1 MSQVR
6 KIERIRVGIE
16 MIGETTFPIDALPT
30 DLLLLILQQLLS
42 YDIRALLMTRKGT
55 VNALNRIDQHYHIWK
70 SIFLRQKYMSPS
82 DVNSTPENDWKRLLV
97 KDDRVRANWCKGKF
111 EVNYLTP
118 IGGRQIDFQPV
129 EPSNDNWMVFKSKH
143 ESVTYLMLW
152 NCEQQ
157 RMWAAHG
164 VLDHVL
170 SPVFVNE
177 GTSYVPPLVAVG
189 INARDR
195 IVLFRDQEHIS
206 LKIHLPSVG
215 SNGLEHI
222 HCCVNNKLYN
232 TFGYADINTGDFI
245 EFSESLELATLQ
257 KNVFNERILYGKTK
271 TRSCVL
277 LDTRANMNVIQT
289 LESFDYI
296 TFVDEYTVMNRKVL
310 NARRGQEVLS
320 LHDIRKINEA
330 GPISPE
336 LSVAYTSDGGLNV
349 DLHHYRI
356 VCQEYQRVKVYKSN
370 TLEQEGQWTYEGQ
383 LSGVN
388 GRYMVATS
396 PPSRFASFG
405 RTTVLDFSI

>member
-1 MSQVR
+1 M
-6 KIERIRVGIE
+6 
-16 MIGETTFPIDALPT
+16 
-30 DLLLLILQQLLS
+30 
-42 YDIRALLMTRKGT
+42 
-55 VNALNRIDQHYHIWK
+55 N
-70 SIFLRQKYMSPS
+70 
-82 DVNSTPENDWKRLLV
+82 
-97 KDDRVRANWCKGKF
+97 RVRANWCKGKF

-232 TFGYADINTGDFI
+232 SKSLCPYDFSSKIVLYVDDALIN
-245 EFSESLELATLQ
+245 SL
-257 KNVFNERILYGKTK
+257 
-271 TRSCVL
+271 
-277 LDTRANMNVIQT
+277 
-289 LESFDYI
+289 
-296 TFVDEYTVMNRKVL
+296 
-310 NARRGQEVLS
+310 LS
-320 LHDIRKINEA
+320 LWLRGYQHRRFHRVFRVVGISNSSKERLQRTDLVRQDKDEILRTA
-330 GPISPE
+330 G
-336 LSVAYTSDGGLNV
+336 
-349 DLHHYRI
+349 H
-356 VCQEYQRVKVYKSN
+356 
-370 TLEQEGQWTYEGQ
+370 
-383 LSGVN
+383 
-388 GRYMVATS
+388 
-396 PPSRFASFG
+396 
-405 RTTVLDFSI
+405 